1 MCVTGTQ
8 SDSVTSSGA
17 YHQAH
22 HSQKPEP
29 SHIGSAKVASN
40 NLGMPSSS
48 STTAQ
53 TTLEPKTNWLSGDPS
68 GTSVSFSQDDKV
80 GTTTK
85 TVPQQV
91 SDSDETTAGSG
102 TYSGKLAT
110 TSVVS
115 SIASTEGSM
124 DTPTL
129 EAYEKEDGGATVAT
143 DEMTTNN
150 LSDSPASAT
159 TVGGGASFSPVSTKK
174 CQQSGKYILRAHLSG
189 ICYIIMQGRQCV
201 YMSILTFC
209 NICYLI
215 RS

>member
-1 MCVTGTQ
+1 MCLCVTGTQ

-17 YHQAH
+17 YPQAH

-29 SHIGSAKVASN
+29 SHIGSTKVASN

-53 TTLEPKTNWLSGDPS
+53 TTLEPKTNWLSGDPT
-68 GTSVSFSQDDKV
+68 GTSASFSQDDKV

-91 SDSDETTAGSG
+91 SNSDEATAGSG

-110 TSVVS
+110 ASASAVS

-150 LSDSPASAT
+150 FSDSPASAT
-159 TVGGGASFSPVSTKK
+159 TVGGGASFSPISNKK
-174 CQQSGKYILRAHLSG
+174 SQQSGKYILRAHLSG
-189 ICYIIMQGRQCV
+189 ICYIIMQGR
-201 YMSILTFC
+201 
-209 NICYLI
+209 
-215 RS
+215 